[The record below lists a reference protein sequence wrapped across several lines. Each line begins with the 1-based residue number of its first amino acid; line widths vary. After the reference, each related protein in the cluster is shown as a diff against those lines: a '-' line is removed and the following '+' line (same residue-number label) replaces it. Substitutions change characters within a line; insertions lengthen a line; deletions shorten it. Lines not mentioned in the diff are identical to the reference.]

1 MDVMM
6 VVTGVV
12 VLGLVYALWI
22 WWKDGKTCQ
31 PFCRRMRQRIRSVL
45 GVVSQEEMSVLQEH
59 VRRKEQQWE
68 NRVSK
73 LETATKFSNQLQYV
87 SKEIERRLTQL
98 QDFLATATG
107 VRPDVSAR
115 RAAGDHRVGKRR
127 QVDWCLDDGA
137 IPVGDR

>member
-1 MDVMM
+1 MDVMT

-12 VLGLVYALWI
+12 ALGLVYALWI

-73 LETATKFSNQLQYV
+73 LEAATKFSNQLQYV

-98 QDFLATATG
+98 EQSDNANRFLKKTG
-107 VRPDVSAR
+107 SVQPPRSVTTGSA
-115 RAAGDHRVGKRR
+115 GN
-127 QVDWCLDDGA
+127 
-137 IPVGDR
+137 P